1 MTVILVVCICAGAV
15 GIIALA
21 MLIERHYWLKKMYDE
36 LYDKFGDDLL
46 DVLDDGMH
54 EQRRMRGDDDNTDRE
69 QD

>member
-54 EQRRMRGDDDNTDRE
+54 EQRRMRGDDDNTDRK